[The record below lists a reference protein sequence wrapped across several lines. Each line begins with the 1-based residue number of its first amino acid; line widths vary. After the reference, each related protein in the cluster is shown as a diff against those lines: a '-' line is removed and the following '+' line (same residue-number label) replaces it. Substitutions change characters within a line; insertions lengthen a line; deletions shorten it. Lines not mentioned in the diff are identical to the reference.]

1 MRVVYFYFNDIL
13 LEEKIYENILIYDI
27 SYKMFMIAKPLRIRF
42 NEMDGFIKIWNAIC
56 NL

>member
-13 LEEKIYENILIYDI
+13 LDEKIYENILIYDI

-42 NEMDGFIKIWNAIC
+42 NEIDGFIKIWNAIC